1 MPQVPDWLRLWYRKP
16 QWRDIRD
23 YTRQLND
30 EDIIP
35 TRASTPNPAQAPG
48 QATSIPNRLALER
61 VLENKTCSPMSLH
74 DFYMYLQHIEHSA
87 ENLEFYLWYKSYEA
101 NAPKIAARGEVAEI
115 DGEELPLPPGY
126 TDPASGVKSPSE
138 SDTSASIEAKRSLSS
153 LGESI
158 MKAEPP
164 CARLAR
170 PETKWSDRFFWW
182 SPTKK
187 LGTTA
192 DQLIRRPAPCAG
204 GTCPL
209 DSNNDIE
216 KGPAI
221 LPLPLTTRLSKS
233 PPQAG
238 DRAELD
244 AAIARFLRP
253 GAEKEL
259 NISHPLRQRTL
270 ARLQESSDPRHL
282 KPVADHIYEVMKNCS
297 HRNFVA
303 LGVATGSYETICV
316 GNLIGIMCILGGFLL
331 VLLRALYPHIG
342 AHSRW
347 EVFCSWPLW
356 WLGTTVPLL
365 GTQGMCSIMLS
376 LSKRQPLPWE
386 KFEEDKNAAAQQAA
400 QTTTV
405 TGPLRW
411 WKRYRAF
418 MNRTIAHDKNFR
430 VEDKNLRRLQRL
442 ILLQCSAGGAVAA
455 CLGVLLFVFLPVWK
469 ETVHR

>member
-1 MPQVPDWLRLWYRKP
+1 MPQVPDWLRIWYRKP

-30 EDIIP
+30 EDIRP
-35 TRASTPNPAQAPG
+35 TRSSSPNQTSG
-48 QATSIPNRLALER
+48 QSSSIPNRLALDR

-87 ENLEFYLWYKSYEA
+87 ENLEFYLWYKNYEA
-101 NAPKIAARGEVAEI
+101 HAQRSASRGNAAEM
-115 DGEELPLPPGY
+115 DGEEVLPPPPGY
-126 TDPASGVKSPSE
+126 TDPRSWGEIPGVSGAPA
-138 SDTSASIEAKRSLSS
+138 TIEAKRSFSS
-153 LGESI
+153 ISESI

-170 PETKWSDRFFWW
+170 PETKWTDRFFWW
-182 SPTKK
+182 SPS
-187 LGTTA
+187 TTTGSTMEQ
-192 DQLIRRPAPCAG
+192 QLISRPAPCAR
-204 GTCPL
+204 GTCPV
-209 DSNNDIE
+209 DPNDVE
-216 KGPAI
+216 KGPAV
-221 LPLPLTTRLSKS
+221 LPLQLSTQLSKAA
-233 PPQAG
+233 PQAG
-238 DRAELD
+238 NRAELD
-244 AAIARFLRP
+244 AAIARFLQP

-270 ARLQESSDPRHL
+270 AKLQVSSDPQHL

-316 GNLIGIMCILGGFLL
+316 GNLIGIACVLGGFLL

-347 EVFCSWPLW
+347 EVFDSWPLW

-376 LSKRQPLPWE
+376 LSKRQTLPWE
-386 KFEEDKNAAAQQAA
+386 KFEEDNSASAQA
-400 QTTTV
+400 QRAKLTGTT
-405 TGPLRW
+405 RW
-411 WKRYRAF
+411 WRRYRAF
-418 MNRTIAHDKNFR
+418 MDRTIVYDRKMVK
-430 VEDKNLRRLQRL
+430 VEDKNLRTLQRL
-442 ILLQCSAGGAVAA
+442 IMFQCSVGGAVAA
-455 CLGVLLFVFLPVWK
+455 CLAVLLFIFLPVWK
-469 ETVHR
+469 ETAR